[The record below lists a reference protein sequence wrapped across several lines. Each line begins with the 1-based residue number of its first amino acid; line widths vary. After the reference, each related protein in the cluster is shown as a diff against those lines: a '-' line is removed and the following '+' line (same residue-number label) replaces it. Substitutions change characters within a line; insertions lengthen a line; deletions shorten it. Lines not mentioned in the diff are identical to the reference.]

1 MEVCYDDETKT
12 WTTRPLTVKTV
23 EPTLR
28 ERLMRLLRLLIR
40 KVKSFLKLD

>member
-1 MEVCYDDETKT
+1 MEVCYDDATKS
-12 WTTRPLTVKTV
+12 WITRPLTVKTA

-28 ERLMRLLRLLIR
+28 ERLVRLLRLLIR